1 MLKSKNTWFILGNF
15 FVAVLVVI
23 LLIYL
28 TINSLNK
35 YTEHGNEIIVP
46 NLIGKSKIN
55 AKNIASKKYLNTI
68 IIDSIYSDSFP
79 KGTVIEQ
86 YPFYGAKVKKG
97 RNIQLTINS
106 SAKEMVSIP
115 SIHNIS
121 FRQTKQMLEGRGF
134 KIGNIIYEP
143 SDFKN
148 LVLYIKHNQK
158 ILRTN
163 TKLVKGSYIDIVLG
177 IGRDGNNMVYS
188 PNFFKMRLR
197 DAINLAHDNY
207 LNIGEVILDETVS
220 NSNKY
225 NAFIYAQNP
234 KHISEDKV
242 RAGSSFKVYV
252 TYDETKLIKVEE
264 IISNDTIVENID
276 L

>member
-15 FVAVLVVI
+15 FVAALVVI

-46 NLIGKSKIN
+46 NLIGKSKIS
-55 AKNIASKKYLNTI
+55 AKSIANKKNLNTI

-79 KGTVIEQ
+79 KGAVIEQ
-86 YPFYGAKVKKG
+86 YPFYGSKVKKG
-97 RNIQLTINS
+97 RNIQITINS

-148 LVLYIKHNQK
+148 LVLYVTHNQK
-158 ILRTN
+158 ILNSN

-177 IGRDGNNMVYS
+177 IGSDGNNMVYT
-188 PNFFKMRLR
+188 PNFFKMRLN
-197 DAINLAHDNY
+197 DAIELAHNNY
-207 LNIGEVILDETVS
+207 LNIGEVVLDETVN
-220 NSNKY
+220 NSNKS
-225 NAFIYAQNP
+225 NAFIYAQSP
-234 KHISEDKV
+234 KYISDDKV
-242 RAGSSFKVYV
+242 QAGTSFKIYV
-252 TYDETKLIKVEE
+252 TYDETKLVKITE
-264 IISNDTIVENID
+264 IIEPDTIINKIEI
-276 L
+276 